1 MSDMTRPDAKNAS
14 IGSGGS
20 SSSAGSTFDRTVS
33 AQTPGG
39 GASASASVSTDYAKL
54 QEEVAGLKDTL
65 AKYISNAGNDAF
77 KSVRD
82 AGQSVASQV
91 SHAASDAMDAGSR
104 MAGTATEQAK
114 SFATDIEVMARKN
127 PLGAMAGALAIGVLI
142 GLLGRGRN

>member
-1 MSDMTRPDAKNAS
+1 MSDMTRPDAKNSS
-14 IGSGGS
+14 IGSS
-20 SSSAGSTFDRTVS
+20 SGASAGSTFDRTIS

-39 GASASASVSTDYAKL
+39 GASASVSTDYAKL

-65 AKYISNAGNDAF
+65 AKYMSNAGNDAF
-77 KSVRD
+77 KTVRD

-104 MAGTATEQAK
+104 MAGSASEQAK
-114 SFATDIEVMARKN
+114 SFASDIEVMARKN